1 MFDNLANFEP
11 ANSFSGDH
19 IPVRM
24 SGRFGRKADVQERSP
39 TWLSQASIS
48 KTGILGLLII
58 RIRDSAGHCLF
69 FFSGRYF
76 LLRER
81 TIEVRYGFMF
91 REKHRERIA
100 WGLTAFAVTAA
111 SLVVYFVIRN
121 SEEVM
126 KFVSDIIGILM
137 PVIYGCVMAF
147 LWAPLYDRIRTAIV
161 PAKER
166 GKNKALD
173 VVSRF
178 AATMSCIVMILA
190 VVTAL
195 ISMVIPQLIS
205 GFMEL
210 YSRIPD
216 SVNSVETLIESI
228 FHDNPEARDTA
239 LRYYEQLYNGAI
251 SWMNSNLLPNINK
264 YVSGITSGV
273 MKLVGVLSSF
283 FLGII
288 VMAYLLNM
296 KEHLAVQCKR
306 AAYALLPLNAANGLV
321 EEMRYISSVF
331 SKFIVGKIIDS
342 VIVGVICYVAMAV
355 LKMPFALVISVIVA
369 CTNVIPFF
377 GPFIGAVPS
386 VLILLLVNP
395 VSALQFTVLILLL
408 QQFDGNILGPKILGS
423 TTGVS
428 SFWVLFSIL
437 FFGGLWGIIGMI
449 IGIPT
454 FAVISRQFMKIVD
467 RHLKKKK
474 LPEDPAVYANMERID
489 PESGLPVPKTHLHSA
504 GK

>member
-1 MFDNLANFEP
+1 
-11 ANSFSGDH
+11 
-19 IPVRM
+19 
-24 SGRFGRKADVQERSP
+24 
-39 TWLSQASIS
+39 
-48 KTGILGLLII
+48 
-58 RIRDSAGHCLF
+58 
-69 FFSGRYF
+69 
-76 LLRER
+76 
-81 TIEVRYGFMF
+81 MF

-100 WGLTAFAVTAA
+100 WGLTAFAVIAA
-111 SLVVYFVIRN
+111 SLVVYFIIEN
-121 SEEVM
+121 
-126 KFVSDIIGILM
+126 FQDVSALISRIINILM

-147 LWAPLYDRIRTAIV
+147 LWAPLYDRIRNAIV
-161 PAKER
+161 PLKDR
-166 GKNKALD
+166 GKNKTME

-178 AATMSCIVMILA
+178 AATMGCIVMILA
-190 VVTAL
+190 LVTAL

-210 YSRIPD
+210 YNRIPD
-216 SVNSVETLIESI
+216 SVNSVETLIETV
-228 FHDNPEARDTA
+228 FRDDPEAQATA
-239 LRYYEQLYNGAI
+239 LRYYEQIYNGTI
-251 SWMNSNLLPNINK
+251 SWMNTNLLPNINK
-264 YVSGITSGV
+264 YLSGITSGV
-273 MKLVGVLSSF
+273 MKFVGALSSF

-306 AAYALLPLNAANGLV
+306 AAYALLPVSAANGLV
-321 EEMRYISSVF
+321 EEMRYIASVF
-331 SKFIVGKIIDS
+331 SKFIVGKLIDS
-342 VIVGVICYVAMAV
+342 AIVGVICYVAMAI
-355 LKMPFALVISVIVA
+355 LKMPFALVISVIVG

-386 VLILLLVNP
+386 ILILLMVKP
-395 VSALQFTVLILLL
+395 VSAAQFAVLILLL

-454 FAVISRQFMKIVD
+454 FAVISRQFTKIVE

-474 LPEDPAVYANMERID
+474 LPEDPAAYAGMERID
-489 PESGLPVPKTHLHSA
+489 QETLLPVPKTHLHS
-504 GK
+504 GKK

>member
-1 MFDNLANFEP
+1 
-11 ANSFSGDH
+11 
-19 IPVRM
+19 
-24 SGRFGRKADVQERSP
+24 
-39 TWLSQASIS
+39 
-48 KTGILGLLII
+48 
-58 RIRDSAGHCLF
+58 
-69 FFSGRYF
+69 
-76 LLRER
+76 
-81 TIEVRYGFMF
+81 MF
-91 REKHRERIA
+91 RENHRERIA
-100 WGLTAFAVTAA
+100 WGLTAFAVIAA
-111 SLVVYFVIRN
+111 SLMVYFIIEN
-121 SEEVM
+121 
-126 KFVSDIIGILM
+126 FADVSAFLSKIIGILM

-147 LWAPLYDRIRTAIV
+147 LWAPLYDRIRAAIV
-161 PAKER
+161 PAKDR
-166 GKNKALD
+166 GKSRTAE

-178 AATMSCIVMILA
+178 AATMCCIVMILA
-190 VVTAL
+190 LVTAL
-195 ISMVIPQLIS
+195 ISMVIPQLIA

-210 YSRIPD
+210 YNRIPD
-216 SVNSVETLIESI
+216 SVNSVETLIETV
-228 FHDNPEARDTA
+228 FRDDPEAQATA
-239 LRYYEQLYNGAI
+239 LRYYEQIYKGTI
-251 SWMNSNLLPNINK
+251 SWMNTNLLPNINK

-273 MKLVGVLSSF
+273 MKLVGALSSF

-306 AAYALLPLNAANGLV
+306 AAYALLPVNAANGLV
-321 EEMRYISSVF
+321 EEMRYIASVF
-331 SKFIVGKIIDS
+331 SKFIVGKLIDS
-342 VIVGVICYVAMAV
+342 AIVGVICYVVMAI
-355 LKMPFALVISVIVA
+355 LKMPCALVISVIVG

-386 VLILLLVNP
+386 ILILLMVKP
-395 VSALQFTVLILLL
+395 VSAAQFAVLILLL

-474 LPEDPAVYANMERID
+474 LPEDPEVYADMERID